1 MRPSNL
7 NRPVPNPMNEP
18 HSQLDGDS
26 TIGADRVDK
35 EPCAGCGQRVLLK
48 GAILAALNV
57 IVFYQATSFEFV
69 DWDDIGQVMNRVN
82 QFDGISAESLS
93 WAFSNHVGGWMTPL
107 SWISLLIDRQL
118 FGMNAGGYH
127 LTNMLLHILT
137 TWCLFAA
144 LSRLTKSVDRSFLV
158 ACLFAIHP
166 LHVEPVAWVTG
177 RWELVA
183 GLFWATG
190 LLLWSYFIR
199 SRSRWTYAAVM
210 VAYIAAVL
218 GKPIALTFPFV
229 LLLLD
234 YWPLNRVSFGRR
246 TNSDATGDGDS
257 ESRSPTIRSLILE
270 KVPLFIAMFVMAWLA
285 ISVKQGATSHA
296 YTEQFPLI
304 SKLGNAI
311 ETYVFYMWQTLW
323 PHDLA
328 CFYPHPASIGG
339 LSVASVTTAG
349 ILLAAVTIGVLISMR
364 GPARLG
370 FAAFGWFY
378 YLGTFVPASGI
389 VQVELYATADRYTYL
404 PLTGLLIIVVWGLAE
419 ICERFQITAKAR
431 RSSVIVGLL
440 LLVLVSCRQCATW
453 RNSDTLWGHA
463 AAARPSNYR
472 AHSVLAYLA
481 INRGDL
487 ASAEAHSAESVR
499 MCPQYVHGPIQL
511 GLVRL
516 NQRRPAEAVEL
527 FRQALQHAP
536 ELVKPR
542 IILGRALRE
551 SGQFLAAVKELEQA
565 LEMAPSSELAAKE
578 LEMARAAEE
587 SRSAKTEGQDDGSA
601 DPPAT
606 GVSCRDDSES
616 REEDAHTVEG
626 EQS

>member
-1 MRPSNL
+1 MT
-7 NRPVPNPMNEP
+7 VP
-18 HSQLDGDS
+18 HSQLHDNPTIEADS
-26 TIGADRVDK
+26 ADK
-35 EPCAGCGQRVLLK
+35 ASGCGCGQRVFLK
-48 GAILAALNV
+48 VVILAALNA
-57 IVFYQATSFEFV
+57 IVFSQAISFEFV

-82 QFDGISAESLS
+82 QFDGISVESLS

-144 LSRLTKSVDRSFLV
+144 LSRLTKSIDRSFLV

-183 GLFWATG
+183 GLFWAIG
-190 LLLWSYFIR
+190 LLFWSYFIR

-210 VAYIAAVL
+210 VVYIAAVL

-234 YWPLNRVSFGRR
+234 YWPLDRVSFGR
-246 TNSDATGDGDS
+246 SSGPDGMPDRDP
-257 ESRSPTIRSLILE
+257 ESRSPTIRLLIIE
-270 KVPLFIAMFVMAWLA
+270 KLPLFIAMIVLAGLA
-285 ISVKQGATSHA
+285 IFVKQGATSHA
-296 YTEQFPLI
+296 YTEQFPLV
-304 SKLGNAI
+304 SKLGNAVEI
-311 ETYVFYMWQTLW
+311 YVFYMWQTVW

-328 CFYPHPASIGG
+328 CFYPHPASIGE
-339 LSVASVTTAG
+339 LSVVSVTTAG
-349 ILLAAVTIGVLISMR
+349 ILLAVVTIGVLSCMR

-370 FAAFGWFY
+370 FLVFGWFY
-378 YLGTFVPASGI
+378 YLGTLVPASGI

-419 ICERFQITAKAR
+419 LCERFQITMKVR
-431 RSSVIVGLL
+431 RTSVIVGLL
-440 LLVLVSCRQCATW
+440 LLVLVSCKQCATW
-453 RNSDTLWGHA
+453 RNSDTLWSHA

-516 NQRRPAEAVEL
+516 HQRRPAEAVEL
-527 FRQALQHAP
+527 LRLALRHAP

-542 IILGRALRE
+542 IVLGRALRE
-551 SGQFLAAVKELEQA
+551 SGQILVAVQELEQVLA
-565 LEMAPSSELAAKE
+565 MDPTNELAAKE
-578 LEMARAAEE
+578 LEIARAAEE
-587 SRSAKTEGQDDGSA
+587 SRSLDGEENGDGST
-601 DPPAT
+601 DPLAS
-606 GVSCRDDSES
+606 GVSS
-616 REEDAHTVEG
+616 
-626 EQS
+626 